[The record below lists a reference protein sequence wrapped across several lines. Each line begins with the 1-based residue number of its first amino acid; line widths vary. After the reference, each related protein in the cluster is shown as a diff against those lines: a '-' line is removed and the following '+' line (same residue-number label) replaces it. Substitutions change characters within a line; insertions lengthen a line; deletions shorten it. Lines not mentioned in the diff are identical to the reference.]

1 MHKKEFA
8 ALRVEPGKQLS
19 LADVPT
25 APPSHPSESSL
36 EELRLDTSRL
46 SERLNKLQS
55 RLHSSDK
62 RGVLLVLQGMDTSGK
77 DGAIRHVFSHVSPL
91 GVRAEPFGAPSSE
104 ESRHDFL
111 WRVHAKVPKRGE
123 LVIFN
128 RSHYEDV
135 LVTRVRGTIT
145 QSVWEHRYKHIR
157 HFEHMLHDEGIVIIK
172 CYLHISK
179 KEQKHRLQARMD
191 DPDKQWKLQPSDFED
206 RDLWSEFIDAY
217 EDAIATTSTEAAPW
231 WVIPADSK
239 PHRDHFLMRI
249 LVDELEALKLVP
261 PKPEFDV
268 RRFRLG

>member
-8 ALRVEPGKQLS
+8 ALRVRPGTRLS
-19 LADVPT
+19 LAEVPT
-25 APPSHPSESSL
+25 APPSHHSASSL
-36 EELRLDTSRL
+36 DEIKSDISRL
-46 SERLNKLQS
+46 SERMNKLQS
-55 RLHSSDK
+55 RLHASDK

-77 DGAIRHVFSHVSPL
+77 DSAIRHVFSHVSPL
-91 GVRAEPFGAPSSE
+91 GVRAEPFGAPSDE
-104 ESRHDFL
+104 ESHHDFL

-135 LVTRVRGTIT
+135 LVTRVRGWIK
-145 QSVWEHRYKHIR
+145 QAVWERRYEHIR
-157 HFEHMLHDEGIVIIK
+157 HFEQMLHDEGIVIIK

-179 KEQKHRLQARMD
+179 QEQKHRLQARMD

-206 RDLWSEFIDAY
+206 RKRWAEYIDAY
-217 EDAIATTSTEAAPW
+217 QDALVATSTETAPW

-239 PHRDHFLMRI
+239 PHRDHFLMRL

-261 PKPEFDV
+261 LKP
-268 RRFRLG
+268 RFEVGSFSLD